1 MVIMRNLWLALRSL
15 FWTVAF
21 PGFTAGYVPWR
32 YFDVSEVD
40 YRISNPLHLLG
51 SVFIVLGAAILL
63 TCIFEF
69 ARTGRG
75 TLSPADP
82 ATVLVVRG
90 LYRYVRNPMYVGVL
104 TVIAGHLMLKPSV
117 PLLIYWFFF
126 FAVSSAFVIGF
137 EEPYLRSRFGD
148 SYDRYTQQVGRWIP
162 GMPGKRVNG

>member
-1 MVIMRNLWLALRSL
+1 MRNLSLAVRSL

-21 PGFTAGYVPWR
+21 PGFAAGYVPWR

-40 YRISNPLHLLG
+40 YRFSNPLHLLG
-51 SVFIVLGAAILL
+51 GAFLLAGAAILL

-104 TVIAGHLMLKPSV
+104 TIIAGHLVLKPSV

-126 FAVSSAFVIGF
+126 LAVSSAFIIGF
-137 EEPYLRSRFGD
+137 EEPYLRSRFGE
-148 SYDRYTQQVGRWIP
+148 SYVAYTRRVGRWIP
-162 GMPGKRVNG
+162 KVPSDG